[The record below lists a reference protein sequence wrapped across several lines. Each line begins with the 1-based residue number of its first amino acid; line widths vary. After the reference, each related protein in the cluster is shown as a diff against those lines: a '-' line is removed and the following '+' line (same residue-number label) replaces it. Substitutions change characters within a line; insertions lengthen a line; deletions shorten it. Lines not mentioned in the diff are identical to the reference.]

1 MSKCRCAIGRKLRF
15 ADSLARAVHDIA
27 VVIVALVA
35 LWVAATLIALLTLL
49 MPTLVGS
56 SALPQPAVA
65 VMATNISIP
74 ISEPVVCQDMA
85 LLAQLVS
92 AEARG
97 ESFEGQVAVANVVLN
112 RVRSPL
118 FPNTVREVT
127 FQAGQFCAVAR
138 LPKVP
143 TDSARRAAEA
153 AMDGFRVVGEDVL
166 FFFNPQTAGCR
177 WIRTREV
184 ATTIG
189 RHRFALAQRGR

>member
-1 MSKCRCAIGRKLRF
+1 MGIAISKAYKRRHRNRLRR
-15 ADSLARAVHDIA
+15 LLLLY
-27 VVIVALVA
+27 IVALILAIVYFKSTDTGT
-35 LWVAATLIALLTLL
+35 AA
-49 MPTLVGS
+49 
-56 SALPQPAVA
+56 AV
-65 VMATNISIP
+65 TISIP
-74 ISEPVVCQDMA
+74 IVEPVVCQDTA

-97 ESFEGQVAVANVVLN
+97 ETFEGQVAVANVVLN

-118 FPNTVREVT
+118 FPNTVRGVI
-127 FQAGQFCAVAR
+127 FQAGQFCAAAY

-143 TDSARRAAEA
+143 TDSAWQAALA

>member
-1 MSKCRCAIGRKLRF
+1 MSKMACHCLCVDCRRRR
-15 ADSLARAVHDIA
+15 RATVFT
-27 VVIVALVA
+27 VA
-35 LWVAATLIALLTLL
+35 LWYAATIVVVLWVATILVLLLSRPI
-49 MPTLVGS
+49 PTT
-56 SALPQPAVA
+56 VA
-65 VMATNISIP
+65 VMATSTNIP
-74 ISEPVVCQDMA
+74 IVEPVVCQDTA

-97 ESFEGQVAVANVVLN
+97 ETFEGQVAVANVVLN
-112 RVRSPL
+112 RLRSPL
-118 FPNTVREVT
+118 FPNTVRGVI
-127 FQAGQFCAVAR
+127 FQAGQFCAAAY

-143 TDSARRAAEA
+143 TDSAWQAALA
-153 AMDGFRVVGEDVL
+153 AMDGFRVVGENVL